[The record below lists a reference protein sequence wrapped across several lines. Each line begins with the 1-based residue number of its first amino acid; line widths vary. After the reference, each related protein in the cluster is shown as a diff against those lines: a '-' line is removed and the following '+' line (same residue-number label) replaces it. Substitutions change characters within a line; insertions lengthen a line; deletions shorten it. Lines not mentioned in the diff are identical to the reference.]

1 MKSYDFLKEL
11 FRGKA
16 IVYVPIISCID
27 RDTNEY
33 NLAADGNVNRFITT
47 FSLCDTFKSL
57 TIALPKKHI
66 EGSEKLIQEFISDC
80 NDARIVWIED
90 FGKHAKDQRMNY
102 DIVDSIYQGIKDLD
116 CDLYL
121 FESQLLGLELNRYA
135 GKQLVWWN
143 PVSATDTKTRIFLK
157 GYGTLNEIV
166 MDISDYTIVASPD
179 QLEYYGYSYKYSDKL
194 IYIDKLMD
202 RTLRYF
208 EYELDNDV
216 LKYSSYDKKVFFL
229 PYRLTDEGYQFD
241 KVIEYM
247 SKEKDW
253 IALYTDPNESHA
265 IDYLDES
272 IRDKFVKVSSK
283 RNTYYTILD
292 YVDAVIPYFEDLE
305 FINHAAI
312 HEFKHTKC
320 KVVLWKQHKNPYDI
334 DNCSN
339 IEVIDKI

>member
-1 MKSYDFLKEL
+1 MKEL
-11 FRGKA
+11 FRDKA
-16 IVYVPIISCID
+16 IVYVPIVSCID

-47 FSLCDTFKSL
+47 LSLCDTFKSL

-66 EGSEKLIQEFISDC
+66 KESENMIQEFITDC
-80 NDARIVWIED
+80 SDARIVWIED

-102 DIVDSIYQGIKDLD
+102 DVVDSVYNSIKDLD

-121 FESQLLGLELNRYA
+121 FESQLLGLELNRYTD
-135 GKQLVWWN
+135 KQLVWWN
-143 PVSATDTKTRIFLK
+143 PVSATSTKTRIFLK
-157 GYGTLNEIV
+157 GYEVLNDIV
-166 MDISDYTIVASPD
+166 MGISDYVIVASPE
-179 QLEYYGYSYKYSDKL
+179 QLKYYNYSDKL
-194 IYIDKLMD
+194 IYIDKLID
-202 RTLRYF
+202 RNLRYF
-208 EYELDNDV
+208 DYKIDNDV
-216 LKYSSYDKKVFFL
+216 LKYSNYDKKVFFL

-241 KVIEYM
+241 KVIKYM
-247 SKEKDW
+247 SKEEDW
-253 IALYTDPNESHA
+253 IALYTDPNESHV
-265 IDYLDES
+265 IDHLDKS

-292 YVDAVIPYFEDLE
+292 YINATIPYFEDLE

-312 HEFKHTKC
+312 HEFKHSKC
-320 KVVLWKQHKNPYDI
+320 KVVLWQQHNNPYDV

>member
-1 MKSYDFLKEL
+1 MKEL
-11 FRGKA
+11 FRDKA
-16 IVYVPIISCID
+16 IVYVPIVSCID

-47 FSLCDTFKSL
+47 LSLCDTFKSL

-66 EGSEKLIQEFISDC
+66 KESENMIQEFISDC

-102 DIVDSIYQGIKDLD
+102 DVVDSVYNSIKDLD

-121 FESQLLGLELNRYA
+121 FESQLLGLELNRYTE
-135 GKQLVWWN
+135 KQLVWWN
-143 PVSATDTKTRIFLK
+143 PVSATNTKTRIFLK
-157 GYGTLNEIV
+157 GYEVLNDIV
-166 MDISDYTIVASPD
+166 MGISDYVIVASPE
-179 QLEYYGYSYKYSDKL
+179 QLEYYNYSDKL
-194 IYIDKLMD
+194 IYIDKLID
-202 RTLRYF
+202 RNLRYF
-208 EYELDNDV
+208 DYKIDNDV
-216 LKYSSYDKKVFFL
+216 LKYSNYDKKVFFL
-229 PYRLTDEGYQFD
+229 PYRLTDGGYQFD

-247 SKEKDW
+247 SKEEDW
-253 IALYTDPNESHA
+253 IALYTDPNESHV
-265 IDYLDES
+265 IDHLDKS

-292 YVDAVIPYFEDLE
+292 YINATIPYFEDLE

-312 HEFKHTKC
+312 HEFKHSKC
-320 KVVLWKQHKNPYDI
+320 KVVLWQQHNNPYDV